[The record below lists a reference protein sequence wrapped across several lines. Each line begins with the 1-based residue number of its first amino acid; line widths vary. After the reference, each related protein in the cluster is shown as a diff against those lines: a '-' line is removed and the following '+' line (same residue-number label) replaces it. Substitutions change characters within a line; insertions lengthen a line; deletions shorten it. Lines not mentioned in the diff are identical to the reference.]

1 MFRSKIFKKTNITI
15 LTHFKISTVH
25 CQKADCLDQ
34 NTLMFLVPFKS
45 LHIVSVRS
53 HRVTCDDKRTSW
65 LIHLKQWKK
74 CWASSVLEI
83 LSSQPPEPVLHG
95 GIWLVGTSSDKD
107 CTSVK
112 IKLQCPDRVVLIWAE
127 VWCQGLGS
135 IYQFSSAASR
145 CLSSLQ
151 LTISSMWLKA

>member
-1 MFRSKIFKKTNITI
+1 MTKCKHVFKRQHIIWLKHHEVWTG
-15 LTHFKISTVH
+15 H
-25 CQKADCLDQ
+25 CQRADYLDQ
-34 NTLMFLVPFKS
+34 NTLLMFLLPFKS
-45 LHIVSVRS
+45 LQIVSTRS
-53 HRVTCDDKRTSW
+53 HRVTRDDKRTSW
-65 LIHLKQWKK
+65 LIHLKQKR
-74 CWASSVLEI
+74 WASSVLET

-95 GIWLVGTSSDKD
+95 GIWLVVTSSDKD

-135 IYQFSSAASR
+135 IYQFSSAASL

-151 LTISSMWLKA
+151 LAIISMRLKA